1 MDVMELQTV
10 RAIYK
15 NGNLIFADPTL
26 APVDGAE
33 VVVTF
38 LKESQREIALK
49 VDPIQALRGRGKG
62 EGLVGKLLQ
71 SRQKDREKD
80 EQGYARLRA

>member
-1 MDVMELQTV
+1 MELQTV

-15 NGNLIFADPTL
+15 NGGLIFVDPTL
-26 APVDGAE
+26 APMDGAE
-33 VVVTF
+33 AVLTF
-38 LKESQREIALK
+38 LKDSEREVALE

-62 EGLVGKLLQ
+62 EGLVEKLLQ

-80 EQGYARLRA
+80 EQGHARLRA